1 MITTDGF
8 LLPNAELERRGILD
22 RKGFPESYDQRALLR
37 FVSEVKSGATDVKA
51 PVYSHL
57 SYDIVPG
64 EWAVVERPDVL
75 IVEGLNVLQP
85 ARTRADGSAGLA
97 VSDFFDFSIYVDA
110 KTAHVQQWYVD
121 RFLALRETA
130 FADPASFFHRFA
142 VLSDDEAVELAT
154 GIWKSINEVNLRE
167 NILPTRGRATL
178 VLRKAA
184 RPLRPAHP
192 PPQAVGRCLEPT
204 LPDWYELDDD
214 PSRFD
219 LDAAWD
225 LLDRYAY
232 WGRFR
237 TRDAFERQVAR
248 SWRVLAAYHNGRLV
262 GFARA
267 VADGETLGYLA
278 DVVVAPEHRGRGI
291 GRALARGLVEDGPA
305 AGWRWMLHTRDAP
318 RPLRRPRVRAGRRQ
332 LPGAPAARGG

>member
-1 MITTDGF
+1 MGEERENTPYVEFDRDDWSALRASTPLPLSLEELDAVRGLGDNVDLDEVAAVYLPLSRLLNLYVAATDRLRAATGTFLGEHQERVPYVIGIAGSVAVGKSTTARLLRLLLARWPDHPQVSLITTDGF

-37 FVSEVKSGATDVKA
+37 FISEVKSGATDVKA

-110 KTAHVQQWYVD
+110 QTAHVQQWYVD

-184 RPLRPAHP
+184 DHSVQRIRLRK
-192 PPQAVGRCLEPT
+192 L
-204 LPDWYELDDD
+204 
-214 PSRFD
+214 
-219 LDAAWD
+219 
-225 LLDRYAY
+225 
-232 WGRFR
+232 
-237 TRDAFERQVAR
+237 
-248 SWRVLAAYHNGRLV
+248 
-262 GFARA
+262 
-267 VADGETLGYLA
+267 
-278 DVVVAPEHRGRGI
+278 
-291 GRALARGLVEDGPA
+291 
-305 AGWRWMLHTRDAP
+305 
-318 RPLRRPRVRAGRRQ
+318 
-332 LPGAPAARGG
+332 